1 MLIVELCLWERGF
14 DGALERVGV
23 RAADRV
29 GHFFRIEACCNDLFG
44 RLALLEVSDQDLVER
59 GVIDAERLL
68 VFSVW

>member
-23 RAADRV
+23 RATDRV
-29 GHFFRIEACCNDLFG
+29 GHFFRI
-44 RLALLEVSDQDLVER
+44 ALLEVSDQDLVER